1 MISMTMGMII
11 MVDIAG
17 RELMN
22 FRPSGVATTLFN
34 ALMREGSGSVKG
46 LFGSRRR
53 ITRTDAA
60 DMENV
65 SKKRCSVDLVFFAGH
80 PEVMRLPAMGSS

>member
-1 MISMTMGMII
+1 MMSVTTGMII

-65 SKKRCSVDLVFFAGH
+65 GKKRCSVDLVFLLAT
-80 PEVMRLPAMGSS
+80 PR

>member
-1 MISMTMGMII
+1 MMSVTMGMII
-11 MVDIAG
+11 TIDIAG

-22 FRPSGVATTLFN
+22 FRPSGVATTPFN
-34 ALMREGSGSVKG
+34 APMSEGSGSVKG

-53 ITRTDAA
+53 TTLTDAA

-65 SKKRCSVDLVFFAGH
+65 SKKRCSFDFFAGH
-80 PEVMRLPAMGSS
+80 PEVMGLPALGSPLS

>member
-1 MISMTMGMII
+1 MMSVTTDMII

-34 ALMREGSGSVKG
+34 APMREGSGSVKG

-53 ITRTDAA
+53 IELTDAA

-65 SKKRCSVDLVFFAGH
+65 GKKDALLTWLFLLATPR
-80 PEVMRLPAMGSS
+80 

>member
-1 MISMTMGMII
+1 MMSVTMGMII
-11 MVDIAG
+11 MIDIAG

-22 FRPSGVATTLFN
+22 FRPSGVATTPFN
-34 ALMREGSGSVKG
+34 APMSEGSGSVKG
-46 LFGSRRR
+46 LFGGRRR
-53 ITRTDAA
+53 ITPTDAA

-80 PEVMRLPAMGSS
+80 PAVTR

>member
-1 MISMTMGMII
+1 MMSVTTGMII

-17 RELMN
+17 RQLMN

-65 SKKRCSVDLVFFAGH
+65 GKKRCSVDLVFLLAT
-80 PEVMRLPAMGSS
+80 PR

>member
-1 MISMTMGMII
+1 MMSVTMGMII

-22 FRPSGVATTLFN
+22 FRPSGVATTPFN
-34 ALMREGSGSVKG
+34 APMSEGSGSVKG

-53 ITRTDAA
+53 TTLTDAA

-65 SKKRCSVDLVFFAGH
+65 SKKRCSVDFFTGH
-80 PEVMRLPAMGSS
+80 PGVMGLPAMGFPLS

>member
-1 MISMTMGMII
+1 MMSVTTDMII

-65 SKKRCSVDLVFFAGH
+65 GKKRCSVDLVFLLAT
-80 PEVMRLPAMGSS
+80 PR

>member
-1 MISMTMGMII
+1 MLVTMGMTI
-11 MVDIAG
+11 MIDIAG

-65 SKKRCSVDLVFFAGH
+65 GKKRCSVDLVFLLAT
-80 PEVMRLPAMGSS
+80 PR

>member
-1 MISMTMGMII
+1 MMSVTMGMII

-65 SKKRCSVDLVFFAGH
+65 GKKRCSVDLVFLLAT
-80 PEVMRLPAMGSS
+80 PR

>member
-1 MISMTMGMII
+1 MLVTMGMTI
-11 MVDIAG
+11 MIDIAG

-22 FRPSGVATTLFN
+22 FRPSGVATTPFN
-34 ALMREGSGSVKG
+34 ALMSEGSGSVKG

-65 SKKRCSVDLVFFAGH
+65 GKKRCSVDLVFLLAT
-80 PEVMRLPAMGSS
+80 PRS

>member
-1 MISMTMGMII
+1 MMSVTTGMII

-34 ALMREGSGSVKG
+34 APMREGSGSVKG

-65 SKKRCSVDLVFFAGH
+65 GKKRCSVDLVFLLAT
-80 PEVMRLPAMGSS
+80 PR

>member
-1 MISMTMGMII
+1 MMSATMGMIL

-17 RELMN
+17 RELRN
-22 FRPSGVATTLFN
+22 FRLSGAVTTPFN
-34 ALMREGSGSVKG
+34 APMREGSGSVKG

-53 ITRTDAA
+53 ITPTDAA

-65 SKKRCSVDLVFFAGH
+65 GKKSCSVDLVFLLAT
-80 PEVMRLPAMGSS
+80 PS

>member
-1 MISMTMGMII
+1 MMSVTMGMII

-34 ALMREGSGSVKG
+34 APMREGSGSVKG

-53 ITRTDAA
+53 IKLTDAA

-65 SKKRCSVDLVFFAGH
+65 GKKDALLTWFFAGH
-80 PEVMRLPAMGSS
+80 SEVMRLPAMGSS

>member
-1 MISMTMGMII
+1 MMSVTTGMII

-53 ITRTDAA
+53 ITPTDAA

-65 SKKRCSVDLVFFAGH
+65 GKKRCSVDLVFLLAI
-80 PEVMRLPAMGSS
+80 PR

>member
-1 MISMTMGMII
+1 MMLVIMGMTII
-11 MVDIAG
+11 IDIAG
-17 RELMN
+17 REAMN
-22 FRPSGVATTLFN
+22 CRPSGVATPPFN

-65 SKKRCSVDLVFFAGH
+65 GKKRCSVDLVFLLAT
-80 PEVMRLPAMGSS
+80 PR

>member
-1 MISMTMGMII
+1 MMSVTMGMII

-53 ITRTDAA
+53 IALTDAA
-60 DMENV
+60 DMGNV
-65 SKKRCSVDLVFFAGH
+65 SKKRCSVDLVFLLAI
-80 PEVMRLPAMGSS
+80 PR